1 MNGFIV
7 EQGRRVGRRAP
18 ANEALVELVH
28 QVECGA
34 MVPSPALLADL

>member
-7 EQGRRVGRRAP
+7 EQGRRVGRPAP

-28 QVECGA
+28 QVERGA
-34 MVPSPALLADL
+34 TVPSLALLAKL